1 MHRALSNLLATP
13 VSGRLL
19 LGLLAGLLLGTLLW
33 VAPVQAQTP
42 DDDMARTHFQSG
54 RLYFDRGEYEAALHD
69 FEAAYELSHRTPL
82 LYNLYVTLENLG
94 RFSEAAERLERYLA
108 EDTAL
113 DAETRANYESRLAN
127 LRVRAAEQEEATTAT
142 PPSPSSGGMGGLGV
156 AGIATLAVG
165 GASLVVFAIT
175 GPMALAEDSAVGAR
189 CGEGAGRTCGES
201 DVSTLRA
208 LTITADV
215 TMVAGLVLAAAGGT
229 MLAID
234 LSSSHGTEAAVAAVP
249 VIAPGYAGIQI
260 GGRL

>member
-1 MHRALSNLLATP
+1 M
-13 VSGRLL
+13 
-19 LGLLAGLLLGTLLW
+19 
-33 VAPVQAQTP
+33 QAQTP
-42 DDDMARTHFQSG
+42 DDEMARTHFQSG
-54 RLYFDRGEYEAALHD
+54 RLYFDRGEYEAALRD

-127 LRVRAAEQEEATTAT
+127 LRLRATEHDDAVEPT
-142 PPSPSSGGMGGLGV
+142 PSASSGGMGPLGI
-156 AGIATLAVG
+156 AGITTLAVG
-165 GASLVVFAIT
+165 GASLIVFAIT
-175 GPMALAEDSAVGAR
+175 GPMALAEDAAVGTR

-208 LTITADV
+208 LTTTADV
-215 TMVAGLVLAAAGGT
+215 TMIAGLVLAAAGGT

-234 LSSSHGTEAAVAAVP
+234 LSSSHAESPSVAAVP